1 MNSIESSE
9 FKKQI
14 SLSVYKKSDTRL
26 IKLYPRIVFYILCV
40 LAALSP
46 SLFTLTSASA
56 EEIKS
61 RSAVVVDARTGR
73 VLYAK
78 KPELRLMPAS
88 TAKLMTALV
97 VLENANLGDVVTV
110 SKRAA
115 KTAPTKAD
123 LKKGD
128 NVTIEMLLYAALL
141 KSANDAAVVLAE
153 AVAGSVEGFVRLMN
167 KKAVAIGAHD
177 TRFINPHGLPG
188 KGQYITAYDLSKIMR
203 QAMKQQVLREILGT
217 RVAKVS
223 TETGRKMFIKNTNE
237 LLWSDDDLLGGK
249 TGYTRQA
256 RHNFVSASERN
267 GETIIVVLLGSPKR
281 DLLWKE
287 TEYLMAFGFRAKNKN
302 EKPVVYLSSSD
313 HKSVKMTGI
322 SIAKKVKSGRYNK
335 AKLKKTEK
343 KPIDR

>member
-1 MNSIESSE
+1 
-9 FKKQI
+9 
-14 SLSVYKKSDTRL
+14 
-26 IKLYPRIVFYILCV
+26 
-40 LAALSP
+40 
-46 SLFTLTSASA
+46 
-56 EEIKS
+56 
-61 RSAVVVDARTGR
+61 
-73 VLYAK
+73 
-78 KPELRLMPAS
+78 MPAS

-97 VLENANLGDVVTV
+97 VLENANLSDVVTV

-128 NVTIEMLLYAALL
+128 KVTIKMLLYAALL

-153 AVAGSVEGFVRLMN
+153 GVAGSVGGFVRLMN